1 MNKIILILK
10 HEFAQS
16 LRRKSYIIM
25 TLAFPLLALAAIG
38 VSQIIGG
45 IGGPSEPD
53 KIITVGYVDNTNSFI
68 NYTDQQG
75 VTLTP
80 QTSEEEAVNALLEGE
95 ISEYFVI
102 PPDYVESGIIN
113 RFTTER
119 ELEPPGNTVAA
130 IRDFLQSNL
139 LEGQASQE
147 ISNRVKFPMA
157 LFSTV
162 LDEAGQ
168 PTDEVGGFAAFILP
182 YIFSILLL
190 MAIFTSS
197 GYVLQGLGEEKENRI
212 MEILL
217 SSVSPRQLITDKVL
231 GLGAAGLLQM
241 VFWLLSAR
249 LLIELMPSGISD
261 IIGNLEIAP
270 SFIILSLIYFIL
282 GYLLFAI
289 LMAGFGSI
297 GATARESQQLSMVI
311 IIPAALPLYAIY
323 FVIEN
328 PQHIISQLL
337 TYFPFTA
344 PITVIMRLG
353 IAEIPAWQ
361 LAISMAILVAS
372 IYFSLVLVA
381 KIFRTFLLMHGKTP
395 RLREIIR
402 YLRRA

>member
-1 MNKIILILK
+1 
-10 HEFAQS
+10 
-16 LRRKSYIIM
+16 M

-38 VSQIIGG
+38 ISQIIGG
-45 IGGPSEPD
+45 ISGPSEPD
-53 KIITVGYVDNTNSFI
+53 KIITVGYVDNTNTFI

-75 VTLTP
+75 VTLAL
-80 QTSEEEAVNALLEGE
+80 QTSEDEAVDALLEGE

-102 PPDYVESGIIN
+102 PQDYVESGIID
-113 RFTTER
+113 RFIQER
-119 ELEPPGNTVAA
+119 ELEPPGNTIAA

-139 LEGQASQE
+139 LEGKTSQE
-147 ISNRVKFPMA
+147 ISNRVKFPIS
-157 LFSTV
+157 LSNTV
-162 LDEAGQ
+162 LDETGQ
-168 PTDEVGGFAAFILP
+168 PTDEIGGFSAFILP

-212 MEILL
+212 MEVLL
-217 SSVSPRQLITDKVL
+217 SSVSPRQLITGKVL

-249 LLIELMPSGISD
+249 FLIELMPSGISD
-261 IIGNLEIAP
+261 IIGNIEISP

-297 GATARESQQLSMVI
+297 GATAREGQQLAMVVI
-311 IIPAALPLYAIY
+311 MPAALPLYAIY
-323 FVIEN
+323 FIIEN

-372 IYFSLVLVA
+372 IYFSLILVA
-381 KIFRTFLLMHGKTP
+381 KVFRTFLLMHGKTP
-395 RLREIIR
+395 KLREIIR
-402 YLRRA
+402 YLRQA

>member
-1 MNKIILILK
+1 VNKTLLVLK
-10 HEFAQS
+10 HEFAAM
-16 LRRKSYIIM
+16 LKRKGYIIL

-38 VSQIIGG
+38 VFQIIENTEQPPAEVTN
-45 IGGPSEPD
+45 I
-53 KIITVGYVDNTNSFI
+53 GYVDEVGIFSS
-68 NYTDQQG
+68 YTEHY
-75 VTLTP
+75 LTVLMP
-80 QTSEEEAVNALLEGE
+80 FTTTEEATEALLDDA
-95 ISEYFVI
+95 ISEYFII
-102 PPDYVESGIIN
+102 PLDYVESGIVK
-113 RFTTER
+113 RFTLER
-119 ELEPPGNTVAA
+119 ELEPPGETIAA

-157 LFSTV
+157 LFNTV

-168 PTDEVGGFAAFILP
+168 PTDDVGGIAVFILP
-182 YIFSILLL
+182 YLFSLLLL

-217 SSVSPRQLITDKVL
+217 SSISARQLITGKVL
-231 GLGAAGLLQM
+231 GLGAAGILQM

-249 LLIELMPSGISD
+249 LLIDLLPSSVSD
-261 IIGNLEIAP
+261 VIGNLEIAP
-270 SFIILSLIYFIL
+270 DFIILSLIYFIL

-289 LMAGFGSI
+289 LMAGIGSI
-297 GATARESQQLSMVI
+297 GATARESQQLAMVI

-337 TYFPFTA
+337 TYFPFSA

-353 IAEIPAWQ
+353 IAEIPIWQ

-372 IYFSLVLVA
+372 IYFSLILVA
-381 KIFRTFLLMHGKTP
+381 KAFRTFLLMYGKTP
-395 RLREIIR
+395 KLGEIIKL
-402 YLRRA
+402 LRQA